1 MEQKIKIPQI
11 HKDPKKALNFIMN
24 EYFKAGFGALN
35 KTDIDLIFF
44 SVLEQFGNMGQQTDY
59 QMSKKLGITQQRIR
73 GFKERTYLK
82 FGEQNKTNY
91 NEKEVWAKLEEKLDQ
106 VTYDNKTEKITI
118 PIYDV
123 NLFMELE
130 HIIEEKLHSVVG
142 IQLNPK
148 IFQITINEFFLLA
161 LMADDSV
168 YNNKNDKK
176 KIFAKIVS
184 QMKKHDGF
192 KKIINNENDIQNLGR
207 NVIKTIGTN
216 LLIDFVKDIIPGSN
230 IALSVIKNVC
240 EHIPILSKQE

>member
-1 MEQKIKIPQI
+1 
-11 HKDPKKALNFIMN
+11 
-24 EYFKAGFGALN
+24 
-35 KTDIDLIFF
+35 
-44 SVLEQFGNMGQQTDY
+44 
-59 QMSKKLGITQQRIR
+59 
-73 GFKERTYLK
+73 
-82 FGEQNKTNY
+82 
-91 NEKEVWAKLEEKLDQ
+91 
-106 VTYDNKTEKITI
+106 
-118 PIYDV
+118 
-123 NLFMELE
+123 
-130 HIIEEKLHSVVG
+130 
-142 IQLNPK
+142 
-148 IFQITINEFFLLA
+148 
-161 LMADDSV
+161 MADDSV